1 MNRSI
6 KTAIAGL
13 NRITWIAVA
22 LAVAIVPTQ
31 AHAGVKAM
39 AAGSGRTL
47 TIVGDGEANEIAVLL
62 DGSAIEVSA
71 GGVPVGS
78 FAAAPVQTVK
88 IRLGGGSDSLS
99 VQLASGGALGVRML
113 NVNLGAG
120 DDFAAIHADP
130 AVAAIVVGA
139 SGEDT
144 VSSQGSTDGYSSVEN
159 VMTWTALV
167 NNGGGPSGGLG
178 FSCTNGECTCDKSI
192 ENDCEDMTAVCTD
205 ATVDGVITCING
217 WLTTHCTCTKALV
230 VGNPGGGGVFQP
242 IDGGA
247 LSR

>member
-88 IRLGGGSDSLS
+88 IRLGGGATPCPYSSP
-99 VQLASGGALGVRML
+99 
-113 NVNLGAG
+113 
-120 DDFAAIHADP
+120 P
-130 AVAAIVVGA
+130 AVRSA
-139 SGEDT
+139 S
-144 VSSQGSTDGYSSVEN
+144 
-159 VMTWTALV
+159 A
-167 NNGGGPSGGLG
+167 
-178 FSCTNGECTCDKSI
+178 C
-192 ENDCEDMTAVCTD
+192 
-205 ATVDGVITCING
+205 
-217 WLTTHCTCTKALV
+217 
-230 VGNPGGGGVFQP
+230 
-242 IDGGA
+242 
-247 LSR
+247 